1 MKRNLIYNSFL
12 VGILCLV
19 LVSSSSCKKALEAD
33 PYSSFTSANFF
44 ENENQAYMATLGIY
58 QSLGTQPTYAWYI
71 NQVYDNDTDISQI
84 DGTVDVNPWRALP
97 HYAITK
103 ESTALDQTWVALNQG
118 VDRAN
123 VVLAQ
128 IPQMASYTSGTD
140 TQKATLNRLLGEA
153 KFLRGYCYFD
163 LVRLFGDVPFKLTP
177 SQAGENFAVAGT
189 DRYVIYNQIIKDMK
203 EGSEL
208 LPATLPTDERIN
220 KWGAKAVL
228 ARVALYAG
236 GFSLR
241 NKGGAGVMEQ
251 PTNYRDYYVI
261 AKEQIDAVIGSG
273 LYSLNPSFAQVFKN
287 QNQSILEPKESLF
300 EIAIYNQFNSSV
312 GGNTLGTYTAP
323 IVATGVYKNTNG
335 RVQVMKPFFD
345 WYNTKD
351 LRRDFTIAA
360 YTIDAA
366 GVKNP
371 LVLARAEEGW
381 KVAKWSREYQANT
394 VQEQQSTNIN
404 TVLMRYADV
413 LLMRAEVE
421 NELSAGPNSL
431 AYDAINEVR
440 RRGFGVNTA
449 GNSISIQITTP
460 GSGYTAVPIFTITG
474 GGGTG
479 AIGSANLVTT
489 NGSLGPIIA
498 VTGGTGYP
506 NTVNAGYGYTSLP
519 TIVVPNPWP
528 ATVNN
533 WTANTDYTANTYVKN
548 GNNYYRV
555 TAAGKSN
562 GTGPTHTTGNS
573 TAAATG
579 VIFQYASPAV
589 AVVTLLPK
597 PTNTDADLPSGLGKQ
612 AFFDALTKE
621 RAMELCFEGGRKG
634 DLIRWNLLGKNIAL
648 TKSIIRSNYSYL
660 AFDNFKNNQ
669 HELYPFPAAEVDV
682 NKVIIQNPGY

>member
-1 MKRNLIYNSFL
+1 MKRNLINNSFL
-12 VGILCLV
+12 VGILCLT
-19 LVSSSSCKKALEAD
+19 LAASSCKKALEAD

-71 NQVYDNDTDISQI
+71 NAVYDNDTDISQI
-84 DGTVDVNPWRALP
+84 DGSVDVNPWRALP

-103 ESTALDQTWVALNQG
+103 ESAALDQTWIALNQG

-123 VVLAQ
+123 VVIAQ
-128 IPQMASYTSGTD
+128 IPQMSTYTNGTD
-140 TQKATLNRLLGEA
+140 AQKASLNRLLGEA

-189 DRYVIYNQIIKDMK
+189 DRYVIYQQIIKDMK

-208 LPATLPTDERIN
+208 LPAALPTDERIN

-228 ARVALYAG
+228 AKVALYAG

-241 NKGGAGVMEQ
+241 NKGGAGLMEQ
-251 PTNYRDYYVI
+251 PANYKDYYVL
-261 AKEQIDAVIGSG
+261 AKEQLDAVIGSG
-273 LYSLNPSFAQVFKN
+273 IYSLNPDFTQVFKN

-300 EIAIYNQFNSSV
+300 EIAIYNQFNSSS
-312 GGNTLGTYTAP
+312 GGNTLGTFTAP
-323 IVATGVYKNTNG
+323 NVATGVYKNTNG
-335 RVQVMKPFFD
+335 RVQVMKSFFD
-345 WYNTKD
+345 SFNTKD
-351 LRRDFTIAA
+351 LRRDFSVAT

-366 GVKNP
+366 GIKVP
-371 LVLARAEEGW
+371 LVVSRAEEQW

-394 VQEQQSTNIN
+394 IQEQGSTNIN
-404 TVLMRYADV
+404 TVLMRYSDV

-421 NELSAGPNSL
+421 NELNGGPNAL

-440 RRGFGVNTA
+440 RRGFGVNSS
-449 GNSISIQITTP
+449 GNSVSIQLTSA
-460 GSGYTAVPIFTITG
+460 GSGYVTLPIFTVTG

-506 NTVNAGYGYTSLP
+506 NTLNAGYGYASAP
-519 TIVVPNPWP
+519 TVVIPTPWP
-528 ATVNN
+528 ANVNN
-533 WTANTDYTANTYVKN
+533 WAANTDYAANAYVKS

-562 GTGPTHTTGNS
+562 GTAPTHTTGNS

-579 VIFQYASPAV
+579 VIFQYASAATAV
-589 AVVTLLPK
+589 ATLLPK
-597 PTNTDADLPSGLGKQ
+597 PTATDADLPSGLGKQ

-621 RAMELCFEGGRKG
+621 RAFELCFEGTRRG

-648 TKSIIRSNYSYL
+648 TKSVIRANYTYL
-660 AFDNFKNNQ
+660 AFDNFKANQ
-669 HELYPFPAAEVDV
+669 HELFPFPAAEVDV
-682 NKVIIQNPGY
+682 NKVIVQNPGY